1 MNPTPEIST
10 PEKAQQRSAYQAV
23 QPPRRP
29 AWADVDLD
37 LARRPGVPHEAR
49 EPKPF
54 PNTIFPPERQPG
66 EPAAPM
72 HGRPN
77 KRMPPVFG
85 TSTPLRGLSGV
96 VRRMAYTL
104 PDHYPSHWLLKMLG
118 DRVELWETRA
128 RRMLPIALPLALLG
142 LAVRAVR
149 R

>member
-10 PEKAQQRSAYQAV
+10 AEKIQQRSATQSV

-29 AWADVDLD
+29 GWADVDLD
-37 LARRPGVPHEAR
+37 LARRPGVPHER

-85 TSTPLRGLSGV
+85 TSTPLRGVSGV
-96 VRRMAYTL
+96 VRRMAYAL

-118 DRVELWETRA
+118 DRVDLWETRV
-128 RRMLPIALPLALLG
+128 RRVLPIALPLALLG
-142 LAVRAVR
+142 LAFRAAR